1 MLIHDKVYRSLI
13 HNIIVARSIQQHN
26 IDLLFGIL
34 GDGHGRRL
42 YIGEIS
48 IKVYDSNWYL
58 QVSQQGHNLNLISLP
73 VYRLNFGLAEHIDRH
88 TVVYKCF
95 V

>member
-58 QVSQQGHNLNLISLP
+58 QVSQQG
-73 VYRLNFGLAEHIDRH
+73 LAEHIDRH